1 MPNHFCPEH
10 YPPTQNMIRVVIWHP
25 FLKIEVK
32 VEKLSEIKLPLEK
45 RERDEKIVC
54 AILPDCG
61 ESSSSEESF
70 LWSLP
75 FPPFLSLQKNMEE
88 NISIKTE

>member
-1 MPNHFCPEH
+1 
-10 YPPTQNMIRVVIWHP
+10 MIRVVIWHP

>member
-1 MPNHFCPEH
+1 MAPIFED
-10 YPPTQNMIRVVIWHP
+10 WS
-25 FLKIEVK
+25 KS
-32 VEKLSEIKLPLEK
+32 EKLSEIKLPLGK
-45 RERDEKIVC
+45 RDEKIVC